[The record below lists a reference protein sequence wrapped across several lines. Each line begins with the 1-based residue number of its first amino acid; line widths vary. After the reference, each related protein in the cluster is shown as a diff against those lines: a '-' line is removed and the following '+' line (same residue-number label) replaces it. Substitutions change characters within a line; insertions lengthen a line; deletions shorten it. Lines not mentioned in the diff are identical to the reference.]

1 MFKFCAF
8 ENFLL
13 KKKGRKRRMANSTFF
28 STSMD
33 ITVNDILAFLTVIV
47 NTINRNTFA
56 KMYCI
61 YSDIENLKFS
71 LNYLTTLEEKPRV
84 FYSNSSTL
92 SWDDGCTNGD
102 FEHDADGHLGIP
114 LNYDAFIC
122 LFKDILRLLR
132 LKHLIQSRN
141 LITTEF
147 VNNQLLKGNSNMIE
161 NINKMLRRE
170 VGNEF
175 NYIHTSAFVKLNAN
189 PLISKK
195 VRELIGWEDGVDV
208 LAEIMEILHQNV
220 VIEFTASE
228 KDDMHIMST
237 ILHIS

>member
-1 MFKFCAF
+1 MFKFCVF
-8 ENFLL
+8 ENFLS
-13 KKKGRKRRMANSTFF
+13 KKEKKRKMAISTFF

-33 ITVNDILAFLTVIV
+33 TTVNDILAFLTVLV
-47 NTINRNTFA
+47 NSINRNTFE
-56 KMYCI
+56 KMFCI

-71 LNYLTTLEEKPRV
+71 LNYLMTLEEKPNV

-92 SWDDGCTNGD
+92 SWDDGKMNNE
-102 FEHDADGHLGIP
+102 FEHDAEEHLGIP
-114 LNYDAFIC
+114 MNFDAFMC
-122 LFKDILRLLR
+122 LFKDILNLFR

-141 LITTEF
+141 LIATEF
-147 VNNQLLKGNSNMIE
+147 VNDQLLKGKSNMIE

-170 VGNEF
+170 SGIQF
-175 NYIHTSAFVKLNAN
+175 NYVHASAFVKLNAN

-195 VRELIGWEDGVDV
+195 VRELTGWENGVDM
-208 LAEIMEILHQNV
+208 LAEIVEILHQNV

-228 KDDMHIMST
+228 KDDMFIMST

>member
-1 MFKFCAF
+1 MFKFCVF
-8 ENFLL
+8 KNFLL
-13 KKKGRKRRMANSTFF
+13 KKKEKRMANSTFF

-33 ITVNDILAFLTVIV
+33 ITVNDILAFLTVLV
-47 NTINRNTFA
+47 NSINRNTFE
-56 KMYCI
+56 KMFCI

-71 LNYLTTLEEKPRV
+71 LNYLTTLEEKPDV

-92 SWDDGCTNGD
+92 SWDDGYIHGD
-102 FEHDADGHLGIP
+102 FEHDAEGHIGIP
-114 LNYDAFIC
+114 LNYDAFVC
-122 LFKDILRLLR
+122 LFKDILNLFR

-141 LITTEF
+141 LIATEF
-147 VNNQLLKGNSNMIE
+147 VNNQLLKGKINMIE
-161 NINKMLRRE
+161 NINKMLRKE
-170 VGNEF
+170 GGNEF
-175 NYIHTSAFVKLNAN
+175 NYVHASAFVKLNAN

-195 VRELIGWEDGVDV
+195 VRDLTGWEDGVDL